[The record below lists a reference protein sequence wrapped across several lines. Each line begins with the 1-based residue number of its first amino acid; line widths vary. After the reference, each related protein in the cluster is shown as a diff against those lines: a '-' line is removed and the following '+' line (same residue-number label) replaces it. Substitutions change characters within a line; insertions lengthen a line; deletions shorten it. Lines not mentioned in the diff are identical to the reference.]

1 MFLTRCLGNLQQKT
15 RFLFVRR
22 NSTIQ
27 DQPGSKLLTKLFLC
41 LNLTR
46 PQAHCFDNTTLK
58 TECSVLTNHQNKIKR
73 YPTLLPGTAVVT
85 LCVTAAKMNRVWQQS
100 LVCSPNVLPLAWI
113 SQSQSDKSPS
123 CLPLCFFVAL
133 FHTVM
138 CMTSSPNQSET
149 ITPNSPFEWMPES
162 HKQSH
167 AIPILPRP
175 FCNFFFFLHVKSAG
189 GFRTFQRLEEWQLA
203 WWLSGSGFWVEE
215 REKHWRPREQYGRN
229 LQNAEF
235 WLDGERREKKARY
248 FSEYHHQRQ
257 YKSYFGW
264 WILKKTVWKVEF
276 VNVFFVTVRG
286 NE

>member
-175 FCNFFFFLHVKSAG
+175 FLNFFFFFYMWNQQEVFGHSRGWKNDSSPGDCLDLD
-189 GFRTFQRLEEWQLA
+189 FEW
-203 WWLSGSGFWVEE
+203 
-215 REKHWRPREQYGRN
+215 
-229 LQNAEF
+229 
-235 WLDGERREKKARY
+235 RREKNIEGQESNMGGTFKMQN
-248 FSEYHHQRQ
+248 SD
-257 YKSYFGW
+257 
-264 WILKKTVWKVEF
+264 
-276 VNVFFVTVRG
+276 
-286 NE
+286 